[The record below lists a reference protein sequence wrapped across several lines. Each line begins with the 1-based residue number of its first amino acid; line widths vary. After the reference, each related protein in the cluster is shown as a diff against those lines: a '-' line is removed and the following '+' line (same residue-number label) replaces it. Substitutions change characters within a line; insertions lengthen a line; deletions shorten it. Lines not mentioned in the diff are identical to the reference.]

1 VASPSEGGGPGAEPL
16 GIGYRVLAKTSEE
29 PEVSA
34 ATAELSLQATQ
45 GGPQL
50 SDVAITV
57 ASMKPQ
63 ANALALIVSDI
74 AASVDFYRRLGLD
87 FGDVTSAHIECE
99 LMPGFKLMLDDA
111 ANAKV
116 FYPDWTRPTGGA
128 HTALAFEF
136 GSPSE
141 VDEIYRELADV
152 GLGSAHEPFDAP
164 WGHRIATV
172 RDPDGNNVD
181 LYARLS

>member
-1 VASPSEGGGPGAEPL
+1 MIKWRRLGGRHDDLVQLLRP
-16 GIGYRVLAKTSEE
+16 R
-29 PEVSA
+29 PEVDCGRRPEPA
-34 ATAELSLQATQ
+34 HI
-45 GGPQL
+45 PCRL

-152 GLGSAHEPFDAP
+152 G
-164 WGHRIATV
+164 
-172 RDPDGNNVD
+172 
-181 LYARLS
+181 

>member
-1 VASPSEGGGPGAEPL
+1 MASPSEGGGPGAEPL
-16 GIGYRVLAKTSEE
+16 GIGTVYWRSRRE
-29 PEVSA
+29 PEVNV

-50 SDVAITV
+50 SGVAITV

-99 LMPGFKLMLDDA
+99 LMPGFKLMLNDA

-141 VDEIYRELADV
+141 VDEIYRERWPARP
-152 GLGSAHEPFDAP
+152 EPDRA
-164 WGHRIATV
+164 GQVA
-172 RDPDGNNVD
+172 
-181 LYARLS
+181 

>member
-1 VASPSEGGGPGAEPL
+1 MPGRL
-16 GIGYRVLAKTSEE
+16 GT
-29 PEVSA
+29 
-34 ATAELSLQATQ
+34 TELSDLTRT
-45 GGPQL
+45 
-50 SDVAITV
+50 I

-87 FGDVTSAHIECE
+87 FGDATGDHIECE
-99 LMPGFKLMLDDA
+99 LMPGFRLMLDDA
-111 ANAKV
+111 ANAKL
-116 FYPDWTRPTGGA
+116 FYPDWTKPSGGA

-136 GSPSE
+136 GTPSE
-141 VDEIYRELADV
+141 VDATYRALTHA
-152 GLGSAHEPFDAP
+152 GFGSAHEPFDAP

-181 LYARLS
+181 LYALLSRG

>member
-1 VASPSEGGGPGAEPL
+1 VASPSEGGGPGAELLESVPCA
-16 GIGYRVLAKTSEE
+16 GEDQRG

-45 GGPQL
+45 GGSQL

-57 ASMKPQ
+57 ASIKPQ

-128 HTALAFEF
+128 PHRTRFRVRLA
-136 GSPSE
+136 
-141 VDEIYRELADV
+141 
-152 GLGSAHEPFDAP
+152 
-164 WGHRIATV
+164 V
-172 RDPDGNNVD
+172 RGRRD
-181 LYARLS
+181 LSGASRCGIRQRP